1 MGLAT
6 KFRGYEKF
14 VGSFLEESS
23 NQFFASPTAVHIR
36 RIQKVTSRACSSPED
51 FEGTVLVHVTPAV
64 TSQLPTA
71 QTYLGST
78 KARRS
83 ERSLFHCSKCL
94 SIENI
99 EMMLDEW
106 ACL

>member
-1 MGLAT
+1 T
-6 KFRGYEKF
+6 KFRGYKKF
-14 VGSFLEESS
+14 AGSFLEEFA

-36 RIQKVTSRACSSPED
+36 RIQKVSSRACSSPED
-51 FEGTVLVHVTPAV
+51 FEGAVLVNIAPAV

-71 QTYLGST
+71 QTYLGSA
-78 KARRS
+78 KASRS
-83 ERSLFHCSKCL
+83 EKSLFHCSKFL

-99 EMMLDEW
+99 EGMLDEW